1 MSTND
6 GLGGLVGV
14 GNTGATNPDGTPNFP
29 VAVGGTVPPKQS
41 IWNLPSDIPNGNKL
55 WYDTTYSS
63 ESNSDP
69 TTSPR
74 NRDNFGTH
82 QSGRQV
88 LSTPEQ
94 VMAQIAALSA
104 NDPQEFMAIQKA
116 LGSGAWGSV
125 NPTGAWGPD
134 TETALRRAM
143 SSYWQLSHGAGVGM
157 SFLDYIVRS
166 SASASALAQAGQAPK
181 NTSTPVTDPE
191 SIRSAAQAAFQAATG
206 KGASEAQL
214 DHFVT
219 QFQAA
224 QIKAETA
231 MSGAPAAP
239 SLTDQAM
246 SYAQKTDPEGYKT
259 NQRQSFT
266 DLLVNMFAPS
276 ASQRPNMT
284 PTPTA

>member
-1 MSTND
+1 MPAGGSTTS
-6 GLGGLVGV
+6 GLGGIVGV
-14 GNTGATNPDGTPNFP
+14 GATNPDGTPNFP
-29 VAVGGTVPPKQS
+29 VAVGGTVAPKQT
-41 IWNLPSDIPNGNKL
+41 IWNLPADIPAGQRI
-55 WYDTTYSS
+55 WYDNSYSRQS
-63 ESNSDP
+63 DSDP

-82 QSGRQV
+82 TSSSQV

-94 VMAQIAALSA
+94 IMAQVAAMSANNPSEFLSFQKALSA
-104 NDPQEFMAIQKA
+104 F
-116 LGSGAWGSV
+116 GSISTPGVWS
-125 NPTGAWGPD
+125 PETQ
-134 TETALRRAM
+134 TALQRAM
-143 SSYWQLSHGAGVGM
+143 SAYWQLSHGAGVGM
-157 SFLDYIVRS
+157 SFTQYLM
-166 SASASALAQAGQAPK
+166 QAGSAVESQQQAGAAAK

-191 SIRSAAQAAFQAATG
+191 SIRAAAQSAFQAATG

-214 DHFVT
+214 NHFVT

-231 MSGAPAAP
+231 MSGAPSAP

-246 SYAQKTDPEGYKT
+246 QYAQQADPSGYKD
-259 NQRQSFT
+259 NQHQAFT
-266 DLLVNMFAPS
+266 DLLVNMFAPA